1 MRFEFFRLLPDKYGP
16 SFTIY
21 LTDMGLFF
29 GVCPEMNAELMSVEE
44 CFWTVRTLVIAH
56 FEVGPFFVVD

>member
-1 MRFEFFRLLPDKYGP
+1 
-16 SFTIY
+16 
-21 LTDMGLFF
+21 MGLFF

-44 CFWTVRTLVIAH
+44 CFWTVRTLVVAH